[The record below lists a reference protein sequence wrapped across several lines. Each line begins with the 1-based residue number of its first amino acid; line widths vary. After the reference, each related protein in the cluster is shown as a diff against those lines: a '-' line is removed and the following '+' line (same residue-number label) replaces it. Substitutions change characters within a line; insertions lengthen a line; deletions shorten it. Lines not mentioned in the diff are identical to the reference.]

1 MMSVMFQMSPY
12 TPGYGMAAPDPLDS
26 QYEQEMKWTAE
37 RRKEELLKHLQRLW
51 TFKSVG
57 SRFILLP

>member
-12 TPGYGMAAPDPLDS
+12 TPGYGMAAPDPLVLFDS

-37 RRKEELLKHLQRLW
+37 GEDMSRR
-51 TFKSVG
+51 
-57 SRFILLP
+57 